1 MSEYLNMYIEYPFSY
16 QPDDVVQTGAAV
28 EGRPGVPTD
37 PVTVSISEYSYKFN
51 VILPAVTRNVC
62 DVSVDILYNGEVE
75 IEGRVNAG
83 VVTSTWVPIS
93 FNRRARR
100 VTPPGHFT
108 INFTLPGPCDTNFA
122 KAKLNSDGVVEGVVL
137 KDGIFKA
144 H

>member
-1 MSEYLNMYIEYPFSY
+1 MFIKKFILTLTWGICM
-16 QPDDVVQTGAAV
+16 
-28 EGRPGVPTD
+28 RLKTD
-37 PVTVSISEYSYKFN
+37 SHIAENLVKDWRETTKWTIVF
-51 VILPAVTRNVC
+51 AG
-62 DVSVDILYNGEVE
+62 DVSVDILFNGEVE
-75 IEGRVNAG
+75 VEGRVNAG
-83 VVTSTWVPIS
+83 VVTSTSAPIS

-122 KAKLNSDGVVEGVVL
+122 KAKLNSDGVIEGVVL